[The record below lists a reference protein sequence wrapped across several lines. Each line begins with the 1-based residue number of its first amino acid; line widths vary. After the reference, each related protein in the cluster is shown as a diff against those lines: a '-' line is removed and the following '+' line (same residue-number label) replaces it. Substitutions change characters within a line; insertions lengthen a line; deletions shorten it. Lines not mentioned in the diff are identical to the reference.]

1 MAVILTLDC
10 PERGGTV
17 RRTVVDM
24 PRDLRLWLEI
34 TKLMETVP
42 NFLSK
47 SYRKNTEI
55 FMDERNKF
63 FLIDDVGVAAVLTEK
78 ALPLAHV
85 HVTFW
90 DHKLRGREELCRR
103 LCDYVMFHMELDQLH
118 TAIPKTSTAVLA
130 FVKRIGFREQNEFS
144 EYVYFIYN

>member
-1 MAVILTLDC
+1 MASILTLDC
-10 PERGGTV
+10 PERGGVV
-17 RRTVVDM
+17 RRTVVEM

-34 TKLMETVP
+34 TKLMEGVP

-47 SYRKNTEI
+47 SYRKNTEV
-55 FMDERNKF
+55 FMDARNHF
-63 FLIDDVGVAAVLTEK
+63 YLIDDVGVAAVLQEK

-103 LCDYVMFHMELDQLH
+103 LCDYVMFYLELDQLH
-118 TAIPKTSTAVLA
+118 TAIPTTSEAVLA
-130 FVKRIGFREQNEFS
+130 FVKRIGFRYQSTFNDYHYF
-144 EYVYFIYN
+144 VY